1 MAPSVEPATVSWN
14 SAVQKR
20 VGHVSE
26 MLGQIKGVKMM
37 GLIDYFHTL
46 LRGLRLDEIKA
57 SERLRWLVV
66 YLTTLGMSFRSS
78 KLETLVANSANSVTF
93 AAESTPVIIIIAAI
107 YWSLSNG
114 ALSIAQAFTSLSI
127 IMLSVQPLTMLLA
140 SIIQFAGLFGCF
152 MRIQTFLLLEEQKD
166 VRLSSGSQTI
176 KSDQSSQAALTP
188 NAPRTVQPGEDVE
201 LSTLQTREGGD
212 QPAVV
217 LDSVSFT
224 VEDGPQILSDIS
236 MSIARGSLTMV
247 VGRVG
252 CGKSS
257 LIKAIIGELAPQQG
271 TITAIA
277 DTMAYCDQTP
287 WLQNVSV
294 QQNITVHSLRDE
306 EWMWTVIRAC
316 ALEEDISDFPSGVRT
331 LVGSGGVALSG
342 GQKQR
347 LVCSFERLGGHS
359 LTVVILGSGTC
370 SVCPKERHRH

>member
-1 MAPSVEPATVSWN
+1 MA
-14 SAVQKR
+14 
-20 VGHVSE
+20 
-26 MLGQIKGVKMM
+26 
-37 GLIDYFHTL
+37 
-46 LRGLRLDEIKA
+46 
-57 SERLRWLVV
+57 
-66 YLTTLGMSFRSS
+66 
-78 KLETLVANSANSVTF
+78 ANSALSVTF

-166 VRLSSGSQTI
+166 VRLSSSSQTI
-176 KSDQSSQAALTP
+176 KSDQSSQVALTP
-188 NAPRTVQPGEDVE
+188 NAPRTVQPSEDVE
-201 LSTLQTREGGD
+201 LSTLQTQEGAD

-224 VEDGPQILSDIS
+224 VQEGPQILNDIS
-236 MSIARGSLTMV
+236 ISVARGSLSMI

-257 LIKAIIGELAPQQG
+257 LLKTIIGELAPQQG

-294 QQNITVHSLRDE
+294 QQNITVHSPLDE

-316 ALEEDISDFPSGVRT
+316 ALEQDISDFPSGVRT

-347 LVCSFERLGGHS
+347 LVS
-359 LTVVILGSGTC
+359 L
-370 SVCPKERHRH
+370 